1 MKGLMSPHPLTLV
14 QAFSRAERLF
24 ADKTITT
31 LTVTGREHTTY
42 GDWALQLP
50 LSSQSRRL
58 LLYDIPGQ

>member
-31 LTVTGREHTTY
+31 LTATGREQTTY
-42 GDWALQLP
+42 GDWALRTRMLAGA
-50 LSSQSRRL
+50 LDALGIR
-58 LLYDIPGQ
+58 